1 MALKSGLGKIR
12 RKICAKVVTEKQRP
26 CICVVDDD
34 DAVRDS
40 LELFLSMKGLKVLT
54 YGSGQQL
61 LENERNVLPNLLIL
75 DIHMPEMDGFEL
87 LKQLRQR
94 GIDAPI
100 ILMSGLGDRS
110 IELRAKNSGVAA
122 FFNKPIDPHALYQK
136 VVQLID
142 KSIA

>member
-1 MALKSGLGKIR
+1 M
-12 RKICAKVVTEKQRP
+12 KVVTEKQRP

-61 LENERNVLPNLLIL
+61 LDNEGRVFPQLLIL

-87 LKQLRQR
+87 LSHLRQR
-94 GIDAPI
+94 GMDAPVI
-100 ILMSGLGDRS
+100 FMSGLGDRA
-110 IELRAKNSGVAA
+110 IELRAENSGVAA
-122 FFNKPIDPHALYQK
+122 FFNKPIDPHGLYQK
-136 VVQLID
+136 VVQLIH
-142 KSIA
+142 KAIA

>member
-1 MALKSGLGKIR
+1 MGQIP
-12 RKICAKVVTEKQRP
+12 RKICAKVATEKQRP

-40 LELFLSMKGLKVLT
+40 LELLLSMKGMEVLT
-54 YGSGQQL
+54 YSRGQQL
-61 LENERNVLPNLLIL
+61 LDNERNVLPHLLIL

-87 LKQLRQR
+87 LTQLRQR

-110 IELRAKNSGVAA
+110 IELRAENSGVAA

-136 VVQLID
+136 AVQLIGEP
-142 KSIA
+142 IE